1 MIVFLH
7 GYGSN
12 GADSSTGKSIR
23 EIFSGTTV
31 KCFTYDYLD
40 PNNSAADI
48 LRELNQLDSNQI
60 ELIVGVSL
68 GGFWARWLANRLSVP
83 LVMIN
88 PSLQP
93 QQSLINRAD
102 FDPKLLKEF
111 DKYSVTHD
119 DLDLPITVLL
129 GTDDQVVSPT
139 FAVQTYLNRARLVLV
154 DGGQHQLT
162 LDQMRKSLT
171 EAYNTVCI

>member
-7 GYGSN
+7 GYGSS
-12 GADSSTGKSIR
+12 GSSSSTGKIVKSI
-23 EIFSGTTV
+23 FPDSTV
-31 KCFTYDYLD
+31 MCFTYDYSN

-48 LRELNQLDSNQI
+48 IRQLNEIDTNEI
-60 ELIVGVSL
+60 ELIIGVSL

-93 QQSLINRAD
+93 QQSLLTRPEVD
-102 FDPKLLKEF
+102 SSSLKDF
-111 DKYSVTHD
+111 DKYSVSGD
-119 DLDLPITVLL
+119 AVDLPITVLL
-129 GTDDQVVSPT
+129 GTDDQVVSPEL
-139 FAVQTYLNRARLVLV
+139 AIQTYCDRARVILV

-162 LDQMRKSLT
+162 PEQITTPLIQ
-171 EAYNTVCI
+171 AYNTVCI